1 MTNPLHPL
9 RGERIEATKQ
19 RETEKTSYS
28 DNKKANE
35 MCIQQRHTFQNL
47 MPLVQRAFS
56 GPWMQHKPS
65 YMNVYGS

>member
-1 MTNPLHPL
+1 MANPLDPL

-28 DNKKANE
+28 NNKKANE
-35 MCIQQRHTFQNL
+35 MGVQQRHTFQNL
-47 MPLVQRAFS
+47 MPLLQRAFS
-56 GPWMQHKPS
+56 GPLMQHKPS